1 MRRNG
6 DFFVQFGNGYG
17 IHVLAIRV
25 HRERRPIVLV
35 VLSFLASSGVQVVV
49 ALAAEGQLG
58 HHLAVNHLQLGVDD
72 LEHGS
77 TALGG
82 HLIIAV
88 LDLPAGFAGI
98 GGIHIADLLQA
109 GRQEC
114 NGTVIPFIVFLTV
127 RRNGDFFVQF
137 GNGYGVDILAL
148 RILRER
154 RPIVLIVLSLRAG
167 AGVQVVVA
175 GAAEGQLCRHLA
187 VNHLQ
192 LGVDDLEHGSTAL
205 GGHLIVAVLDLPAGF
220 AGIGGIGGIGGVNR
234 NIGGTGELGQT
245 VGQDQIILSSQP
257 AIGGCVPLGR
267 MAGEGDARAQSALG
281 QGNRVNLPGCLSRV
295 ILERH
300 RSRIAGSFIVRS

>member
-17 IHVLAIRV
+17 VDILALRIL
-25 HRERRPIVLV
+25 RERRPIVLI
-35 VLSFLASSGVQVVV
+35 VLSFLAGAGVQVVV
-49 ALAAEGQLG
+49 AGTAEGQLCR
-58 HHLAVNHLQLGVDD
+58 HLAVNHLQLGVDD

-88 LDLPAGFAGI
+88 LDLLAGFAGI

-154 RPIVLIVLSLRAG
+154 RPIVLIVLSFLAG

-175 GAAEGQLCRHLA
+175 GTAEGQLCRHLA

-220 AGIGGIGGIGGVNR
+220 AGIGGIGGVNGNIGGV
-234 NIGGTGELGQT
+234 GQLGQT
-245 VGQDQIILSSQP
+245 VGQNQVILSGQP

-281 QGNRVNLPGCLSRV
+281 QGNRVNLPGRLSRV